1 MNPAKLIF
9 VLFNLS
15 MVGYFVY
22 GFLFPK
28 ESNFWL
34 INTGFKIL
42 LLELATVFVVILF
55 LVFSKKIKQSGRIT
69 RLACVI
75 LLVIFFVSSFFIAG
89 IVWFLYFVAS
99 CITKVLVIIKTKEGS
114 VEETIEAN
122 KILGYPLAAFVFSA
136 LIASVFAPVSK
147 QAGLVIFGSL
157 YFLFLIIFELQLI
170 HGLRSIQNKLL
181 VATKAIRKR

>member
-1 MNPAKLIF
+1 MNPAKLVF

-22 GFLFPK
+22 GFLFSK

-34 INTGFKIL
+34 INDGIKIL
-42 LLELATVFVVILF
+42 LLELATIFVVILF
-55 LVFSKKIKQSGRIT
+55 LVFSKKRKQSDRIT
-69 RLACVI
+69 RLASFI
-75 LLVIFFVSSFFIAG
+75 LLVIFLVSSFFIAG
-89 IVWFLYFVAS
+89 IIWFLYFAVS

-114 VEETIEAN
+114 AEEAIEAN

-136 LIASVFAPVSK
+136 LIASVFSPISK
-147 QAGLVIFGSL
+147 QAGLVIFGAL

-170 HGLRSIQNKLL
+170 PKLRSMQKKLS
-181 VATKAIRKR
+181 VASNAIRKP